1 MGRTVTDYTTP
12 PPPSTGTT
20 TTTEAFTETG
30 LIPPARDTMPVTGS
44 DGLAFLALVAAGAI
58 AAGIR
63 LVIRSRLTRT

>member
-20 TTTEAFTETG
+20 TTILVDEPG